1 MSKSLRDISPDLV
14 AYLMIA
20 ACIALLGIHAL
31 GDQRLLSHDE
41 PLEYQGVVDQARF
54 AAEIAKG
61 NKPDLHHDIV
71 YNLENYGIAAKI
83 IPYLASLAFGGTLTS
98 N

>member
-1 MSKSLRDISPDLV
+1 MLEGRLNKRLNRIRPDLI

-31 GDQRLLSHDE
+31 VDQRLLSHDE
-41 PLEYQGVVDQARF
+41 PLEYQGVIDHARF

-71 YNLENYGIAAKI
+71 YNLENYGIAA
-83 IPYLASLAFGGTLTS
+83 
-98 N
+98 

>member
-1 MSKSLRDISPDLV
+1 MLEGRLKKRLHRIRPDLI

-31 GDQRLLSHDE
+31 IDQRLLSHDE
-41 PLEYQGVVDQARF
+41 PLEYQGVVDHARF

-71 YNLENYGIAAKI
+71 CNLENYGIAAKI
-83 IPYLASLAFGGTLTS
+83 IPYLSGLAL
-98 N
+98 